1 MPAFAL
7 SPAIETQLATLATK
21 VRRLRILRGASW
33 FVVAVIA
40 APLFAVAIDATFEL
54 SVRARC
60 GLLAAWLASAVCA
73 AYWFV
78 VRRYRGVI
86 SPADLARILEAE
98 FPSLAN
104 RLQTLGDRADAG
116 NGSRTMIS
124 LLAGETERRDG
135 DLDFHRAAPAAS
147 SFRLAALVAVAAF
160 IATAPLVFVPG
171 SGDRIVRLL
180 LPWHCATADPQYE
193 IVVSS
198 GDPVVERGR
207 SITVSG
213 YLKKTQ
219 PNASLPDSAA
229 VVFRAVGS
237 IDETKMPMVGDEN
250 SAFTLTRPNVVTD
263 LDYRIECGATLSE
276 WHCIRAVDPVGVAA
290 GGQVVIIAP
299 AYAAAR
305 RPRRILPALAG
316 IEALQY
322 SRAELKVN
330 LNRPARAVQLEWRPT
345 GAKADAPIE
354 RFAVTLDESRSSA
367 AAVLPLRADGTL
379 KWIFFADRDVRT
391 EILQSVRV
399 LPDAPPRF
407 EKVLGF
413 PLQPRDVRPG
423 EEVQIDLAA
432 SDDTVIARAV
442 LEYGPV
448 EDVAESQLTEVP
460 VAVPG
465 LGSSRIEGAVT
476 FELPAGAEGQTYRVR
491 LRIRDDRSLPEFGL
505 NPQTATYPEKGWALL
520 RISATARPIVEQ
532 EAVARADRTRAKF
545 ALLRKWIAKAHG
557 ELKLHRADF
566 GGLAKLEPDHT
577 IRIADELDA
586 VREALGPLKEL
597 VSEPAPPGLRAV
609 GALAREL
616 SGDIRTAEVELKR
629 VLTEAEAAPRDAAA
643 LAAQRALEAAL
654 LKLAAL
660 ESAGETALA
669 EWLDFTKLKRLGRDQ
684 ERLADGAMNA
694 KSQTESAA
702 KQRELAGELDDLLRA
717 SDALKRG
724 AADARALRYE
734 RESEE
739 LRRIARDQRAL
750 DAAIRRG
757 ESEANR
763 DRIERLTEQQKE
775 LADKIKKLAEKTDLP
790 SRLAQ
795 TAPLEQKP
803 GRAAA
808 DLLEK
813 KKPIEAL
820 TEQEKA
826 ARDLERLADALE
838 KSATD
843 RGDARKA
850 ALQLARWQEDLLLR
864 ATEGFKQTPRG
875 DSPTDR
881 EKWTAEQCAIRDEI
895 RKLQLPESPTLDK
908 AHPLAVDTTA
918 AAAEQLKRDPIR
930 AAESVR
936 KAAEALHQL
945 AEKIPGQTLRLQAAA
960 LELDKIRK
968 GQDAVIQDAGGIIR
982 LAKNRDD
989 PDAKIKLAA
998 LAEKQD
1004 ELSRAIRKI
1013 DGPGRESRRAYA
1025 VGASERAG
1033 DNLKRGLLTESGAA
1047 LRETKLQLERL
1058 KEALAGQTPADER
1071 AVELSRLQNE
1081 LTETLAKSN
1090 QPTPG
1095 ELQRF
1100 QRAQGDIAMRLQQL
1114 RAPEAQSKLQ
1124 AAREAAL
1131 AAEAALKKTVPDVD
1145 DLKKK
1150 CALASAA
1157 TRELERELNPDGRV
1171 PEPPRVEDS
1180 PSLPNQKDADDA
1192 RALAREQRELRD
1204 RLSRI
1209 AEASTKPPTPSRGDP
1224 LKVLAQKQEILACEI
1239 ERLARDANAAG
1250 RADGAMKAEQAAK
1263 RAREAG
1269 RNLDVGDTS
1278 GAGLEAAGAKN
1289 DLDSAAEASGKP
1301 DLAERAIELGRRQS
1315 EWIEETAKR
1324 AGEPGSELAR
1334 QREKQRELAEESRGL
1349 ALKFSSEVADS
1360 LKRAAEAMDQS
1371 NRSAAAN
1378 KPGDAAK
1385 SRKLADDVL
1394 IQAQKS
1400 VGKAT
1405 AAPTLGARAQSIRD
1419 AAIEVEGARE
1429 SMEQAERE
1437 LGRPNGSD
1445 AARAMRRAAEQLKRA
1460 AGKFSDSHSPSTERS
1475 ELSGGVKTESI
1486 RELRAKYGEDYAR
1499 LIQLYFEQL
1508 AERR

>member
-7 SPAIETQLATLATK
+7 SPAIETQLAALAVK

-40 APLFAVAIDATFEL
+40 APLFAVALDATFEL
-54 SVRARC
+54 SVLARG

-86 SPADLARILEAE
+86 SPAELARILEVE
-98 FPSLAN
+98 FPSLAG
-104 RLQTLGDRADAG
+104 RLQTLGDRADAKI
-116 NGSRTMIS
+116 GSRTMIA
-124 LLAGETERRDG
+124 LLAGETERCNG
-135 DLDFHRAAPAAS
+135 KLDFHRIAPAAS
-147 SFRLAALVAVAAF
+147 SFRLAGLAAI
-160 IATAPLVFVPG
+160 IAIAPLVFFFG

-180 LPWHCATADPQYE
+180 VPWHTATADPQYE
-193 IVVSS
+193 IIVSS

-219 PNASLPDSAA
+219 PNASLPDSAT
-229 VVFRAVGS
+229 VVFRPVGS

-276 WHCIRAVDPVGVAA
+276 WHCIRAVDPVEVAA
-290 GGQVVIIAP
+290 GGEVAIIAP
-299 AYAAAR
+299 AYAVAR
-305 RPRRILPALAG
+305 RPRRILPALAD

-330 LNRPARAVQLEWRPT
+330 LNRPARAVQLEWWPL
-345 GAKADAPIE
+345 GAKAGTPVE
-354 RFAVTLDESRSSA
+354 RLAVTLDESRSSA
-367 AAVLPLRADGTL
+367 MAVLPLRVDGTL

-407 EKVLGF
+407 ERVLGF
-413 PLQPRDVRPG
+413 PLQPHDVRPG
-423 EEVQIDLAA
+423 EELQIDLAA
-432 SDDTVIARAV
+432 SDDTVITRAV

-460 VAVPG
+460 VAIAG
-465 LGSSRIEGAVT
+465 LGSSRIEGPVT
-476 FELPAGAEGQTYRVR
+476 FKLPAGAEGQTYRVR

-505 NPQTATYPEKGWALL
+505 NPQTATYPEKGWAVL
-520 RISATARPIVEQ
+520 RISATARPLVEQ
-532 EAVARADRTRAKF
+532 EAVARADRTRANF
-545 ALLRKWIAKAHG
+545 AALRKWTAKAHG
-557 ELKLHRADF
+557 ELKLHRHDF
-566 GGLAKLEPDHT
+566 QGLAKLEPDHS
-577 IRIADELDA
+577 IRIADGLDA
-586 VREALGPLKEL
+586 VREALGPLEEL
-597 VSEPAPPGLRAV
+597 VSEPAPSGFRAV

-629 VLTEAEAAPRDAAA
+629 VLTEAEAAPRDTAA

-669 EWLDFTKLKRLGRDQ
+669 EWLDLTRLKRLAREQ

-694 KSQTESAA
+694 KSRTELAA

-724 AADARALRYE
+724 AADARALRNE

-739 LRRIARDQRAL
+739 LRRIARDQREL

-763 DRIERLTEQQKE
+763 DRIELLTEQQKE
-775 LADKIKKLAEKTDLP
+775 LAGKIKKLGEQTDLP

-795 TAPLEQKP
+795 TAPLDQKP
-803 GRAAA
+803 VRAAA

-813 KKPIEAL
+813 QKPIEAL

-843 RGDARKA
+843 RADARKA
-850 ALQLARWQEDLLLR
+850 AQQLARWQEDLQRR
-864 ATEGFKQTPRG
+864 ATEGSKQTPRG
-875 DSPTDR
+875 DSPADR
-881 EKWTAEQCAIRDEI
+881 EKWAGEQLAIRDET
-895 RKLQLPESPTLDK
+895 RRLPLPPSPALDK
-908 AHPLAVDTTA
+908 ALLLAVDTTA
-918 AAAEQLKRDPIR
+918 AAVEQLKRDPVQ
-930 AAESVR
+930 AAEIVR
-936 KAAEALHQL
+936 KATDALNQL

-960 LELDKIRK
+960 LELDAIRK
-968 GQDAVIQDAGGIIR
+968 GVDAVVQETDEIVR
-982 LAKNRDD
+982 LAKNQGDL
-989 PDAKIKLAA
+989 DARKKLES
-998 LAEKQD
+998 LAEKQ
-1004 ELSRAIRKI
+1004 EGLSKAIRKI
-1013 DGPGRESRRAYA
+1013 DAPGRELRR
-1025 VGASERAG
+1025 ERAVDACERAR
-1033 DNLKRGLLTESGAA
+1033 DNLKNGRLLEAA
-1047 LRETKLQLERL
+1047 VSLREAKLRLDRL
-1058 KEALAGQTPADER
+1058 KQSLAGQTPADDR
-1071 AVELSRLQNE
+1071 AAELARLQNE
-1081 LTETLAKSN
+1081 LVENLSKSEKLS
-1090 QPTPG
+1090 PD
-1095 ELQRF
+1095 ELQRL
-1100 QRAQGDIAMRLQQL
+1100 RRSQGDIARHLQQL
-1114 RAPEAQSKLQ
+1114 LAPEAQSGLQ
-1124 AAREAAL
+1124 GAREAAL
-1131 AAEAALKKTVPDVD
+1131 AAEAALKKAEPDVD
-1145 DLKKK
+1145 ELKKK
-1150 CALASAA
+1150 CALALLA
-1157 TRELERELNPDGRV
+1157 TRELERKLNPDGRAA
-1171 PEPPRVEDS
+1171 EPPRVEDS
-1180 PSLPNQKDADDA
+1180 PNLPNQKDADDA

-1224 LKVLAQKQEILACEI
+1224 LKAFVRKQEKLAGEI
-1239 ERLARDANAAG
+1239 ERFAREAKAAG
-1250 RADGAMKAEQAAK
+1250 RTDFAAKAEQAAK

-1269 RNLDVGDTS
+1269 RNLDVGDAS
-1278 GAGLEAAGAKN
+1278 GAGVEAAGAKK
-1289 DLDSAAEASGKP
+1289 DLESAATASGNTE
-1301 DLAERAIELGRRQS
+1301 LAERVIELGRQQNQ
-1315 EWIEETAKR
+1315 WIAETAKR
-1324 AGEPGSELAR
+1324 VSEPGSELAR

-1371 NRSAAAN
+1371 HRNAVAN
-1378 KPGDAAK
+1378 KPGEAAK
-1385 SRKLADDVL
+1385 SRQLADDAL
-1394 IQAQKS
+1394 SRAQKS
-1400 VGKAT
+1400 VGKPT
-1405 AAPTLGARAQSIRD
+1405 AVPTLGALAQSIRD
-1419 AAIEVEGARE
+1419 AAIEAEGARE

-1437 LGRPNGSD
+1437 LGRSRGSG
-1445 AARAMRRAAEQLKRA
+1445 AAPAMRRAAEQLKRA
-1460 AGKFSDSHSPSTERS
+1460 AEKFGDSHGPSTERG
-1475 ELSGGVKTESI
+1475 ELPGDGKSESI
-1486 RELRAKYGEDYAR
+1486 RELRVKYGENYAR